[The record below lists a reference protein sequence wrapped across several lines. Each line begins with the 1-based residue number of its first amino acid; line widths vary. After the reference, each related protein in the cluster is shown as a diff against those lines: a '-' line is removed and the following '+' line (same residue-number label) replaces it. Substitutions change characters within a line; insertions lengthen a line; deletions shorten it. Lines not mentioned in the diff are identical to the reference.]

1 MPTPSKRRFTNEQK
15 QDAIQDYKYPR
26 RSKSTAEANYD
37 RFLERKKSSEVYY
50 DPYTGEVTKQNIP
63 LVEVYPEFD
72 LLLAGKAAVD
82 AFAKHGIVLRK
93 ERYGKGKLS
102 MDPKTDASV
111 RNAGNVLKVKLVT
124 DKTKDKVEEEGE
136 KIVFSKSKKDI
147 IKDEIENMVDNL
159 SIKNYN
165 DLYNAKNKFKEYL
178 NSKDVNDKLS
188 RIDSELKTDYV
199 RKSDLLF
206 DNNKSVFNLV
216 NDIDGSKVFGRTN
229 FYRDNKK
236 VPADINRSYIRIKE
250 GVPYNTIGHEGRHM
264 LDNIVSTG
272 RYDDKFGNVNNRL
285 ISLIKGKDGKN
296 LVIKQKDIVDY
307 YKNIGFSDKD
317 INYITDMNEISSFLG
332 EYIDREFLKTGKIPT
347 FTRES
352 FEDMIYNNPIKNN
365 YLSYTYKSFIRD
377 KNTFIDNIN
386 KYAFSISP
394 LLMNKENNNDRSK

>member
-1 MPTPSKRRFTNEQK
+1 MPTPSKRRFTDEQK
-15 QDAIQDYKYPR
+15 QDAIQDYRYPR

-82 AFAKHGIVLRK
+82 AFAKPGIVLRK
-93 ERYGKGKLS
+93 ERYGRGKLS
-102 MDPKTDASV
+102 ADPKTGASV
-111 RNAGNVLKVKLVT
+111 RNVGNVLKVKLVT
-124 DKTKDKVEEEGE
+124 DKIKDKVEEEGE
-136 KIVFSKSKKDI
+136 KIVFGKSKKDI

-250 GVPYNTIGHEGRHM
+250 GAPYNTIGHEGRHM
-264 LDNIVSTG
+264 LDNIVSTS
-272 RYDDKFGNVNNRL
+272 RYDDEFGNVNNRL

>member
-1 MPTPSKRRFTNEQK
+1 MPTPSKRRFTDEQK
-15 QDAIQDYKYPR
+15 QDVIQDYRYPR
-26 RSKSTAEANYD
+26 RGKSTAEANYD

-50 DPYTGEVTKQNIP
+50 DPYAGKVTKQNIP
-63 LVEVYPEFD
+63 LIEVYPELD

-82 AFAKHGIVLRK
+82 AFAKPGIVLRK
-93 ERYGKGKLS
+93 ERYGRGRLS
-102 MDPKTDASV
+102 VDPKTKASI
-111 RNAGNVLKVKLVT
+111 RNAGNVLKAKLVT
-124 DKTKDKVEEEGE
+124 DKIKDKVEEEGG
-136 KIVFSKSKKDI
+136 KIVFGKSKKDI

-250 GVPYNTIGHEGRHM
+250 GAPYNTIGHEGRHM